1 MGGGKG
7 QVGADAEPLIK
18 TLRQFLQQATLIRGK
33 VESLL
38 TGVWD
43 ENIRKDSTNIDAGV
57 IE

>member
-1 MGGGKG
+1 MGGAKG
-7 QVGADAEPLIK
+7 QVGADSEALLK